1 MRKILWMAG
10 LLLVAASGGGHT
22 VPSEQ
27 RPDATRLF
35 QQGTGTAVWS
45 GTPQAVSNARLAR
58 MVLAKAADE
67 GLDPE
72 RYQIRDLMEEGALS
86 RALLSY
92 MSDLA
97 VGRADL
103 RALDADMGLSARTF
117 DAATVL
123 ADALRENRLAETL
136 ASLAPRHPAYIEL
149 RHALAQTS
157 DLQRKEQ
164 ITANMER
171 WRWLPPVLEAD
182 RIVVN
187 AAAAELELWLDG
199 QRVLSSRVVVGEPKT
214 PTPILRAESAA
225 LTINPPWTV
234 PHSIAVKEILPK
246 LKRNSQYLRQQ
257 NMVLLDGPAGDPH
270 GLAIDWRAIPA
281 GRFPYQIQ
289 QQPGPRN
296 ALGRI
301 KLELPNRF
309 DVYLHDT
316 PAKSAFAAKN
326 RALSHG
332 CVRVEQIMPLA
343 TYALAQPQAAA
354 RIEALLRTTQ
364 TQRLSLRRTLP
375 VYFLYWTASVDA
387 EGGLKFTPDIYG
399 RDSRLIAA
407 MKQAPLRVAANIA
420 ACARG

>member
-1 MRKILWMAG
+1 MRKAFILVCLLLAAGMAG
-10 LLLVAASGGGHT
+10 GRAATNEGHPDDAVT
-22 VPSEQ
+22 RFYRLRSE
-27 RPDATRLF
+27 A
-35 QQGTGTAVWS
+35 AAWS
-45 GTPQAVSNARLAR
+45 GTPQAIANARLAR
-58 MVLAKAADE
+58 MVLRKAADD

-72 RYQIRDLMEEGALS
+72 RYRASGDERALS
-86 RALLSY
+86 ASLLSY
-92 MSDLA
+92 MRDLA
-97 VGRADL
+97 VGREDL
-103 RALDADMGLSARTF
+103 RALDADMGLPPRAF

-123 ADALRENRLAETL
+123 ADALRENRLAATL
-136 ASLAPRHPAYIEL
+136 QSLAPRHQAYVLL
-149 RHALAQTS
+149 RDALAQAS
-157 DLQRKEQ
+157 DFSRREQ
-164 ITANMER
+164 IAANMER
-171 WRWLPPVLEAD
+171 WRWLPPALEPD

-199 QRVLSSRVVVGEPKT
+199 QRMLSSRVVVGKPAT

-225 LTINPPWTV
+225 LTLNPPWSV
-234 PHSIAVKEILPK
+234 PHSIAAKEILPR
-246 LKRNSQYLRQQ
+246 LKRNPRYLQQQ
-257 NMVLLDGPAGDPH
+257 NMVLVDGPAGDPH

-281 GRFPYQIQ
+281 GRFPYRVQ
-289 QQPGPRN
+289 QQPGPDN

-316 PAKSAFAAKN
+316 PAKTAFAAKN

-354 RIEALLRTTQ
+354 KIEALLRTTE
-364 TQRLSLRRTLP
+364 TRRLSLRKTLP

-387 EGGLKFTPDIYG
+387 QGALQFAPDIYG

-407 MKQAPLRVAANIA
+407 MKQVPLRVAANLA
-420 ACARG
+420 SCARG